1 MARQRGNIGRK
12 LVATLAACVAS
23 IAIMGSQSNA
33 SEADDTLRLA
43 WGGGAGPLET
53 ANVYF
58 TNSRTGIWLAMN
70 VWDALVYRNPETM
83 EYEPLLAE
91 SWERVDDLT
100 LEFKL
105 RKGIKFHNGEAFDA
119 NDVVATINWAVD
131 PASGVLKARET
142 AWIDRAEKVDDE
154 TVRIIAKKVF
164 PAAMDYLATLPIY
177 PDQYMAEAGR
187 EGMAAKPVGTG
198 PYRIEG
204 LDPTREYRLVANPDY
219 SWGSPK
225 QAPKIGKVVI
235 REIQDL
241 QTQVAELVSGGIDL
255 SADIQ
260 SDQAS
265 QLKSM
270 RGLTVTTGETMRI
283 SYLGLDASGRSGDKY
298 LSNLNVRQAIN
309 LAFNRE
315 AYRKALFGDAARNIH
330 VSCYPSQFG
339 CDDSHAVRYGYDPE
353 KAKQLLAEAGFADGI
368 KIDLFTVPSVW
379 VDPIV
384 ADLAKVGITVN
395 VNAMPWGS
403 LSPKITA
410 GEVPVLA
417 DNHGSYSINDA
428 SASIGY
434 FFGGGANDYSRDAE
448 VTQWLAE
455 AEGTMDPEARKAL
468 YAKAIERVTS
478 QAYHVPMSSHVRHYV
493 HSDKLSMKPHGDE
506 ILRLFEYSWRK

>member
-1 MARQRGNIGRK
+1 MAKHRKSRGE
-12 LVATLAACVAS
+12 LFASLAATVAS
-23 IAIMGSQSNA
+23 VAFLATPANA

-83 EYEPLLAE
+83 QYEPLLAE
-91 SWERVDDLT
+91 GWEQIDDLT

-105 RKGIKFHNGEAFDA
+105 RQGVKFHNGEAFDA

-142 AWIDRAEKVDDE
+142 AWIDRAEKVDDH
-154 TVRIIAKKVF
+154 TVRIISKKVF
-164 PAAMDYLATLPIY
+164 PVALDYLTTLPIY
-177 PDQYMAEAGR
+177 PDEYMAAAGR
-187 EGMAAKPVGTG
+187 DGMAANPVGTG
-198 PYRIEG
+198 PYKVAK
-204 LDPTREYRLVANPDY
+204 LDPTREYHLQANADY

-225 QAPKIGKVVI
+225 QAPKIGNVII

-260 SDQAS
+260 SDQAA
-265 QLKSM
+265 QLKNMS
-270 RGLTVTTGETMRI
+270 GLTVTTGETMRI
-283 SYLGLDASGRSGDKY
+283 SYLGLDATGRSGDKY

-309 LAFNRE
+309 LGFNRE
-315 AYRKALFGDAARNIH
+315 AYRKALFGDHARNIH

-339 CDDSHAVRYGYDPE
+339 CDDTNAVRYEFNPE
-353 KAKQLLAEAGFADGI
+353 KAKKLLADAGFADGI
-368 KIDLFTVPSVW
+368 EISLFTVPSVW

-384 ADLAKVGITVN
+384 ADLAKIGITLK

-403 LSPKITA
+403 LSPKITS
-410 GEVPVLA
+410 GEVPILA
-417 DNHGSYSINDA
+417 DNHGSYSLNDA

-434 FFGGGANDYSRDAE
+434 FFGGGPNDYSRDAE

-455 AEGTMDPEARKAL
+455 AEATMDPEARKAL
-468 YAKAIERVTS
+468 YAKAIAKVTS

-493 HSDKLSMKPHGDE
+493 HSDKLAMTPSGDE
-506 ILRLFEYSWRK
+506 ILRLFEYSWSK